1 MIKKIGIIHNGCA
14 KNLVDTELM
23 VGRLIEAGFETT
35 LDVDDSSIDAYLIN
49 TCSFIQDAEKES
61 VQSILNIAQKG
72 KKIVV
77 AGCLA
82 QKYKKELVDLMP
94 EISSLVGVSNIDDV
108 VGAFL
113 DDKVYVKENPRYVYP
128 EDVDRAHITIG
139 ASAYIKIAEGC
150 NYSCGYCVI
159 PKLRGKYSSRRI
171 GDVVAEAKKLANLG
185 VNEIILIAQDTTSYG
200 IDLYGKPALARLLE
214 ELNKIDNISW
224 IRVLYTYPTNF
235 DDILIEAFQKLD
247 KVVKYIDIPLQ
258 HSHPEMLKKMLR
270 PNIDTE
276 KLINKLRKAIP
287 NVCIRTTFIV
297 GYPTETEEEFQH
309 LKKFIQ
315 KMKFDRV
322 GVFTYSREKGTYS
335 NTLKP
340 QISAKVKNR
349 RKKELML
356 VQQEISRE
364 INEKLIGKTIPCIIE
379 QITPKGAIARS
390 HRDSPDVDGV
400 VYIKTDKILS
410 PLDIEDVKII
420 ASKEYDLW
428 GEV

>member
-23 VGRLIEAGFETT
+23 AGRLIEAGFETT
-35 LDVDDSSIDAYLIN
+35 LDIDDNTIDAYLIN

-61 VQSILNIAQKG
+61 VQSILNIAQKD

-82 QKYKKELVDLMP
+82 QKYKKELIDLMP
-94 EISSLVGVSNIDDV
+94 EISSLVGVSDLDDV

-128 EDVDRAHITIG
+128 EDVERAHITIG

-150 NYSCGYCVI
+150 NYSCGYCII

-171 GDVVAEAKKLANLG
+171 EDIVKEAKKLANLG
-185 VNEIILIAQDTTSYG
+185 VAEIILIAQDTTSYG

-214 ELNKIDNISW
+214 ELNKIENISW

-276 KLINKLRKAIP
+276 KLINKLRNAIP
-287 NVCIRTTFIV
+287 DVCIRTTFIV
-297 GYPTETEEEFQH
+297 GYPTETEEEFKH
-309 LKKFIQ
+309 LKNFVQ
-315 KMKFDRV
+315 KMRFDRV

-356 VQQEISRE
+356 IQQEISRE
-364 INEKLIGKTIPCIIE
+364 INENIIGKNIPCIIE
-379 QITPKGAIARS
+379 QVSPKGAIARS
-390 HRDSPDVDGV
+390 YRDSPDVDGV